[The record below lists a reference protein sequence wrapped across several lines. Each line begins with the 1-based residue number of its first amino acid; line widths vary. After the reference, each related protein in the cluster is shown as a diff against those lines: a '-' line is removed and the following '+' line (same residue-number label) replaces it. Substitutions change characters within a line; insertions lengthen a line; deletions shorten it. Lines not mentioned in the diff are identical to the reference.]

1 MTVKHKI
8 KGWVSRYLPAE
19 IFSIAVTIAAAYI
32 TFKWSGNR
40 LATAFAAT
48 WAGNLAYFGYII
60 ARDIVVR
67 VRSVKKQGRRYTKKD
82 LWYNLRALFVE
93 FGFAELLDSLFVRP
107 ALSYYIPLWV
117 GSILY
122 GTLIA
127 KFAAD
132 VTFYIPAIIGH
143 EISKKL

>member
-1 MTVKHKI
+1 MAFNHKI

-19 IFSIAVTIAAAYI
+19 LCSIAATVAAAYI
-32 TFKWSGNR
+32 IFKWSGSR
-40 LATAFAAT
+40 IGTAFAAT

-60 ARDIVVR
+60 SKDVIKR
-67 VRSVKKQGRRYTKKD
+67 VRFVKKEGRHYTKKD
-82 LWYNLRALFVE
+82 FWYNLRALFVE
-93 FGFAELLDSLFVRP
+93 FGLAELLDSLVIRP

-117 GSILY
+117 GSLLY